1 MDVNEI
7 KQNALDGLETLK
19 YILEI
24 KIGEG
29 LNDISYDD
37 VGFSISEDEKLFDV
51 TGEITIDMMCDGDLG
66 TLSEVFKKLDV
77 SFEDVFRSYV
87 FTDEGKLSKIKS
99 GTPPNNSLG
108 LGYMLFELRPNFGDK
123 ETISIIMGINSYDY
137 F

>member
-29 LNDISYDD
+29 LNNISYDD
-37 VGFSISEDEKLFDV
+37 VDFSISEDEGLFDV

-66 TLSEVFKKLDV
+66 MISKVFKKLDV
-77 SFEDVFRSYV
+77 SFEDVFRSYF
-87 FTDEGKLSKIKS
+87 FTDKGKLSKIKS
-99 GTPPNNSLG
+99 DTPPNNSLG
-108 LGYMLFELRPNFGDK
+108 LGYMLFELRPDFGDK

>member
-24 KIGEG
+24 NIGEG
-29 LNDISYDD
+29 LINISYDD
-37 VGFSISEDEKLFDV
+37 VDFSISEDEGLFDI
-51 TGEITIDMMCDGDLG
+51 TGEIIIDMSCDGDLG
-66 TLSEVFKKLDV
+66 TLSKVFKKLDV
-77 SFEDVFRSYV
+77 SFENVFRSYV

-99 GTPPNNSLG
+99 GPPPNSLG
-108 LGYMLFELRPNFGDK
+108 LGYMLFELRPNFNDK
-123 ETISIIMGINSYDY
+123 ETISIIMGINSSDY

>member
-24 KIGEG
+24 NLGEG
-29 LNDISYDD
+29 LINISYDD
-37 VGFSISEDEKLFDV
+37 VDFSISEDEGLFDI
-51 TGEITIDMMCDGDLG
+51 TGEIIIDMSCDGDLG
-66 TLSEVFKKLDV
+66 TLSKVFKKLDV
-77 SFEDVFRSYV
+77 SFENVFRSYV

-99 GTPPNNSLG
+99 GPPPNSLG
-108 LGYMLFELRPNFGDK
+108 LGYMLFELRPNFNDK
-123 ETISIIMGINSYDY
+123 ETISIIMGINSSDY

>member
-29 LNDISYDD
+29 LNNISYDD
-37 VGFSISEDEKLFDV
+37 VDFSISEDEGLFDV
-51 TGEITIDMMCDGDLG
+51 TGEIIIDMVCDGDLG
-66 TLSEVFKKLDV
+66 MISNMFKKLDV
-77 SFEDVFRSYV
+77 SFDVVFRSYL

-99 GTPPNNSLG
+99 DTPPNNSLG
-108 LGYMLFELRPNFGDK
+108 LGYMLFKLRPDFGD
-123 ETISIIMGINSYDY
+123 ETISIVLGINTYDY
-137 F
+137 

>member
-24 KIGEG
+24 NLGEG
-29 LNDISYDD
+29 LINISYDD
-37 VGFSISEDEKLFDV
+37 VGFSISEDEGLFDI
-51 TGEITIDMMCDGDLG
+51 TGEIIIDMSCDGDLG
-66 TLSEVFKKLDV
+66 TLSKVFKKLDV
-77 SFEDVFRSYV
+77 SFENVFRSYV

-99 GTPPNNSLG
+99 GTPPNSLG
-108 LGYMLFELRPNFGDK
+108 LGYMLFKLRPDFSDK
-123 ETISIIMGINSYDY
+123 ETISIIMGINSSDY

>member
-29 LNDISYDD
+29 LNDISYDNID
-37 VGFSISEDEKLFDV
+37 FSISKDEGLFDV
-51 TGEITIDMMCDGDLG
+51 TGEIIIDMVCDGDLG
-66 TLSEVFKKLDV
+66 MISNMFKKLDV
-77 SFEDVFRSYV
+77 SFDVVFRSYL

-99 GTPPNNSLG
+99 GTSPNNSLG
-108 LGYMLFELRPNFGDK
+108 LGYMLFELRPDFIDK
-123 ETISIIMGINSYDY
+123 EKISIIMGFNSYDY
-137 F
+137 

>member
-24 KIGEG
+24 NIGEG
-29 LNDISYDD
+29 LINISYDD
-37 VGFSISEDEKLFDV
+37 VGFSISEDEGLFDI
-51 TGEITIDMMCDGDLG
+51 TGEIIIDMSCDGDLG
-66 TLSEVFKKLDV
+66 TLSKVFKKLDV
-77 SFEDVFRSYV
+77 SIEDVFRSYV
-87 FTDEGKLSKIKS
+87 FTDEGKLSKTKS
-99 GTPPNNSLG
+99 VTPPNSLG
-108 LGYMLFELRPNFGDK
+108 LGYMLFELRPNFNDK